1 MIDRPFLRRLTR
13 AALAAAVRSAA
24 AAVASAPIAL
34 TIWWIT
40 HR

>member
-1 MIDRPFLRRLTR
+1 MIDRLFLRRLTR

-24 AAVASAPIAL
+24 AAAASAPVAL

>member
-1 MIDRPFLRRLTR
+1 MIDRSFLRRLAR

-24 AAVASAPIAL
+24 AAAASAPIAL